1 MVFMLSKIEVLIT
14 KCVTARNSITE
25 SSNSL
30 EGRRAYYFNYLRS
43 STRAPLLH
51 YIERGLR
58 KIDGIFVFGQP
69 TTSVIAIGSHLF
81 DVFRLSDALCKV
93 G

>member
-1 MVFMLSKIEVLIT
+1 MMSYGQ
-14 KCVTARNSITE
+14 KCYLEAAKRILDTA
-25 SSNSL
+25 
-30 EGRRAYYFNYLRS
+30 
-43 STRAPLLH
+43 H

-58 KIDGIFVFGQP
+58 KIDGIFVFGQS

-81 DVFRLSDALCKV
+81 DVFRLSDALCKL